1 MIKWLKRFVKNWNA
15 IEQESVRAGIIHCF
29 NPYTGVSTHID
40 QETYKKYIHD
50 KQRAIRESNSD
61 TKS

>member
-1 MIKWLKRFVKNWNA
+1 MKWLKRFVEDWNE
-15 IEQESVRAGIIHCF
+15 IEQENVRAGIIHCF
-29 NPYTGVSTHID
+29 NPWSGISTHID

-61 TKS
+61 TES